1 MRVTINGAAVHAQK
15 TDGNSPT
22 LIFLHGAGMDLRVW
36 EPVAGQLVESG
47 YATTLLDWPG
57 HGQSEGA
64 PLASI
69 SKLSRWIVA
78 YIEAQNIKQPVLI
91 GHSMG
96 AAAALNAA
104 ANMGNKVTCAIFCGI
119 AKRLAVHPDLLNLA
133 TEDRKKAE
141 SLIAEWGVASASPNL
156 ALQPYF
162 SPQKDHVL
170 PTDLKACND
179 YDGAIDAA
187 GALTC
192 PTLFLLGEK
201 DKMTPPEKAAP
212 LIAAAPNACSEEIS
226 ACGHMMQLEA
236 PEKVAAAIARFLQQ
250 IP

>member
-1 MRVTINGAAVHAQK
+1 MKVTIDGAAVYAQK
-15 TDGNSPT
+15 TGGNSPT

-36 EPVAGQLVESG
+36 EPVAAQLAESG

-64 PLASI
+64 PLTSI
-69 SKLSRWIVA
+69 PKLSRWIA
-78 YIEAQNIKQPVLI
+78 AFIEAQTIKQPVLI

-104 ANMGNKVTCAIFCGI
+104 ATMRNKITGAIFCGI
-119 AKRLAVHPDLLNLA
+119 AKRLSVHPDLLRLA

-141 SLIAEWGVASASPNL
+141 SLIADWGVASASPNL
-156 ALQPYF
+156 SMQPYF
-162 SPQKDHVL
+162 APQKDHVL
-170 PTDLKACND
+170 ATDLKACND
-179 YDGAIDAA
+179 YDDAIDAA
-187 GALTC
+187 RTLTC

-201 DKMTPPEKAAP
+201 DKMTPPEKAVP
-212 LIAAAPNACSEEIS
+212 LIAAALNAYSEEVP